1 MLFRSAE
8 AETSKDFKEVETPY
22 GKVRILPPELV
33 LVERVF
39 YSLDSEECVASA
51 RQMMASAL
59 EDKEFDWQEAERIAA
74 LPDFAVLKELRG
86 LKEEIS
92 R

>member
-1 MLFRSAE
+1 M
-8 AETSKDFKEVETPY
+8 
-22 GKVRILPPELV
+22 
-33 LVERVF
+33 F